1 MLSQYKGV
9 SYHRGIRKWI
19 AQTQHR
25 RKKVYAAFETED
37 LLVIGV
43 LGIWIDTVSH
53 AVVFRCN
60 GFVGGKIQDWL
71 VGCAVGS
78 RRMCLMLR

>member
-1 MLSQYKGV
+1 MLSKYKGV

-25 RKKVYAAFETED
+25 SKKVYAAFDTED

-43 LGIWIDTVSH
+43 IGT
-53 AVVFRCN
+53 
-60 GFVGGKIQDWL
+60 
-71 VGCAVGS
+71 
-78 RRMCLMLR
+78 